1 QRAVLSDF
9 ENRAVKR
16 KTAQRVVLCHPV
28 KIAIRALD
36 QRSYRHVTIAAT
48 RKRIER
54 CERAAWTQP
63 ENRPEPMRP
72 AGNGQAVKIS
82 VGRLHQPGW
91 SVPVAAAD
99 ERVKIGQHTVR
110 SNPEYIAAAERAAAR
125 SCSVKISIGALN

>member
-63 ENRPEPMRP
+63 EHLPELMRP
-72 AGNGQAVKIS
+72 AVNGQAVKIS

-99 ERVKIGQHTVR
+99 DFLKV
-110 SNPEYIAAAERAAAR
+110 AATT
-125 SCSVKISIGALN
+125 